1 MTRSLPDYRRLILP
15 PCLPAEERAVSDDLA
30 HRLESL
36 QRSLET
42 LPADLGKKLDKLDKQ
57 LVSADRQLAGL
68 SKSAQEA
75 AAEQRKLQLRLDAL
89 DRQVASYIEE
99 DRAARRTQHALTA
112 LVDARADHDRRFGHH
127 HAVRRAAT
135 GMLRAMTT
143 GTVSPA
149 ALLGAAEQLMIG
161 APEYWLPPA
170 LVALAA
176 WAGDSQAAAGRA
188 VLEAV
193 SRDPGRSA
201 LFFSLTLARFGRQAT
216 AAGWITEYARAL
228 DRNALPGE
236 FKAVLD
242 AVARGAL
249 GGGAR
254 ERLLDACRSWRD
266 QAGPSG
272 TGAAKQ
278 VASWTGFIGGQRRPL
293 TDTFDA
299 LRTVSRDWA
308 TALGTLEAAT
318 AFGHTEQWLEGRL
331 AVTGESDE
339 ALRDVTD
346 GLLRE
351 LIAAPDQAE
360 CALLEAARKWQ
371 AIVASGGHEAT
382 PPSGEQG
389 RTDFPALSTA
399 IAMGARQDELSE
411 QAARFCLMLSAT
423 SAERAVTDLSQRVRS
438 TTPASIEVE
447 IEGWRYAIEPADEPA
462 DLVQKFLGWADEELA
477 TARAQASRKW
487 LGIGRPSARPEQIEM
502 TWEERKHRGHEAVY
516 QATFQANRYFQKWNK
531 ELEAA
536 DRCVSLLRTGAAG
549 ARSDAQEPDAVP
561 GPSRAGMELPDW
573 DPRPPGP

>member
-1 MTRSLPDYRRLILP
+1 VP
-15 PCLPAEERAVSDDLA
+15 DDLA

-36 QRSLET
+36 QRSLEM

-57 LVSADRQLAGL
+57 LVSVDRQLAGL
-68 SKSAQEA
+68 GKSAREA
-75 AAEQRKLQLRLDAL
+75 ATEQQKLQLRLDTL
-89 DRQVASYIEE
+89 DRQVTSYIEE
-99 DRAARRTQHALTA
+99 DRAARRTQYALTA

-127 HAVRRAAT
+127 QAARRAAA

-143 GTVSPA
+143 GTVRPA

-161 APEYWLPPA
+161 APDYWLSPA

-176 WAGDSQAAAGRA
+176 WAGDRPAAAGRA

-201 LFFSLTLARFGRQAT
+201 LFFSLTLARFGRQDA
-216 AAGWITEYARAL
+216 AAGWITEYARAQ

-236 FKAVLD
+236 FTAVLD

-254 ERLLDACRSWRD
+254 ERLLDACRGWRD

-299 LRTVSRDWA
+299 LRAVSRDWV
-308 TALGTLEAAT
+308 TMLGTLEAAA
-318 AFGHTEQWLEGRL
+318 AFGHTERWLEGRL
-331 AVTGESDE
+331 AVTGEGDE

-360 CALLEAARKWQ
+360 CALLEEAGQWQ
-371 AIVASGGHEAT
+371 AAVAVGGHTPTPSGGPA
-382 PPSGEQG
+382 
-389 RTDFPALSTA
+389 RTDFLTLFTA
-399 IAMGARQDELSE
+399 IAMGAYQNEISE
-411 QAARFCLMLSAT
+411 QAARFCLMLLAT
-423 SAERAVTDLSQRVRS
+423 SVERAVTELRQQVWSAY
-438 TTPASIEVE
+438 PASIEVD
-447 IEGWRYAIEPADEPA
+447 IEGWHHAVGPTDDPAALIQE
-462 DLVQKFLGWADEELA
+462 FLGWADGEMD
-477 TARAQASRKW
+477 TARMQASRRR
-487 LGIGRPSARPEQIEM
+487 LGIGRPSARLGQVES
-502 TWEERKHRGHEAVY
+502 TWEECKQRGQEAVH
-516 QATFQANRYFQKWNK
+516 QATFQAILYFRNWNQG
-531 ELEAA
+531 LEAA
-536 DRCVSLLRTGAAG
+536 GRCIDMLRSQAAG
-549 ARSDAQEPDAVP
+549 AWSDAREPDAVA
-561 GPSRAGMELPDW
+561 GPRGAAMDLPDW

>member
-1 MTRSLPDYRRLILP
+1 VP
-15 PCLPAEERAVSDDLA
+15 DDLA

-36 QRSLET
+36 QRSLEM

-57 LVSADRQLAGL
+57 LVSVDRQLAGL
-68 SKSAQEA
+68 SKAAREA
-75 AAEQRKLQLRLDAL
+75 ATEQQKLQLRLDTL
-89 DRQVASYIEE
+89 DRQVTGYIEE
-99 DRAARRTQHALTA
+99 DRAARRTQYALTA

-127 HAVRRAAT
+127 QAARRAAA
-135 GMLRAMTT
+135 GMLQAVTT
-143 GTVSPA
+143 GTVRPA

-161 APEYWLPPA
+161 APDYWLSPA

-176 WAGDSQAAAGRA
+176 WAGDRPAVAARA

-193 SRDPGRSA
+193 GRDPGRSA
-201 LFFSLTLARFGRQAT
+201 LFFSLALARFGRQDA
-216 AAGWITEYARAL
+216 AAGWITEYARAQ

-236 FKAVLD
+236 FTAVLD

-254 ERLLDACRSWRD
+254 ERLLDACRGWRD

-299 LRTVSRDWA
+299 LGAVSRDWM
-308 TALGTLEAAT
+308 TMLGTLEAAA
-318 AFGHTEQWLEGRL
+318 AFGHTERWLEGRL
-331 AVTGESDE
+331 AVTGEGDE

-360 CALLEAARKWQ
+360 RALLETAGQWQ
-371 AIVASGGHEAT
+371 AAVAAGGHT
-382 PPSGEQG
+382 PTPSSEPA
-389 RTDFPALSTA
+389 RTDFLTLSTA
-399 IAMGARQDELSE
+399 IAMGAHQNQISE

-423 SAERAVTDLSQRVRS
+423 SVERAVTELRQQVWS
-438 TTPASIEVE
+438 TYPASIEVD
-447 IEGWRYAIEPADEPA
+447 IEGWHHAMGPTDDPAALIQE
-462 DLVQKFLGWADEELA
+462 FLGWADGEMA
-477 TARAQASRKW
+477 TARMQASRRR
-487 LGIGRPSARPEQIEM
+487 LGIGRPSARLEQVES
-502 TWEERKHRGHEAVY
+502 TWEECKQRGQEAVH
-516 QATFQANRYFQKWNK
+516 QATFQAILYFRNWNQG
-531 ELEAA
+531 LEAA
-536 DRCVSLLRTGAAG
+536 GRCIDMLRSQAAG
-549 ARSDAQEPDAVP
+549 AWSDEREPDAVA
-561 GPSRAGMELPDW
+561 GPRGAAMELPDW

>member
-1 MTRSLPDYRRLILP
+1 VP
-15 PCLPAEERAVSDDLA
+15 DDLA

-36 QRSLET
+36 QRSLEM

-57 LVSADRQLAGL
+57 LVSVDRQLAGL
-68 SKSAQEA
+68 SKSAREA
-75 AAEQRKLQLRLDAL
+75 ATEQQKLQLRLDTL

-99 DRAARRTQHALTA
+99 DRAARRTQYALTA

-127 HAVRRAAT
+127 QAARRAAA

-143 GTVSPA
+143 GTVCPA
-149 ALLGAAEQLMIG
+149 ALLGAAEQLMIA
-161 APEYWLPPA
+161 APDYWLSPA

-176 WAGDSQAAAGRA
+176 WAGDRPAAAGRA

-201 LFFSLTLARFGRQAT
+201 LFFSLTLARFGRQDA
-216 AAGWITEYARAL
+216 AAGWITEYARAQ

-236 FKAVLD
+236 FTAVLD

-254 ERLLDACRSWRD
+254 ERLLDACRDWRD
-266 QAGPSG
+266 QAGSSG
-272 TGAAKQ
+272 PDAAKQ

-299 LRTVSRDWA
+299 LEAVGRDWG
-308 TALGTLEAAT
+308 TMLGTLEAAA

-331 AVTGESDE
+331 AVTGEGDE

-360 CALLEAARKWQ
+360 CALLEKARQWQ
-371 AIVASGGHEAT
+371 AAVAGGGHT
-382 PPSGEQG
+382 PTPSGEPA
-389 RTDFPALSTA
+389 RTDFLTLSTA
-399 IAMGARQDELSE
+399 IAMGAHHNEFSE

-438 TTPASIEVE
+438 TKPASIEVE

-462 DLVQKFLGWADEELA
+462 DLVRKFLGWADEEMA
-477 TARAQASRKW
+477 TARTQASRRR
-487 LGIGRPSARPEQIEM
+487 LGIGRPSARLEQIEDS
-502 TWEERKHRGHEAVY
+502 WEERKQRGQEAVY
-516 QATFQANRYFQKWNK
+516 QATFQANRFFQKWNK
-531 ELEAA
+531 GLEAA
-536 DRCVSLLRTGAAG
+536 GRCVSLLRTQAVGAW
-549 ARSDAQEPDAVP
+549 SDAQGPDPVAGPP
-561 GPSRAGMELPDW
+561 GAAMELPDW

>member
-1 MTRSLPDYRRLILP
+1 MTRS
-15 PCLPAEERAVSDDLA
+15 LPAEERAVSDDLA

-57 LVSADRQLAGL
+57 LVSVDRQLAGL
-68 SKSAQEA
+68 SKAAQEA
-75 AAEQRKLQLRLDAL
+75 ATEQQKLQLRLDTL
-89 DRQVASYIEE
+89 GRQVASYIEE
-99 DRAARRTQHALTA
+99 DRAARRTQSALTA
-112 LVDARADHDRRFGHH
+112 LVDARADYDRRFGHH
-127 HAVRRAAT
+127 QAVRRAAA

-161 APEYWLPPA
+161 APDYWLPPA
-170 LVALAA
+170 LVVLAA
-176 WAGDSQAAAGRA
+176 WAGDRQAAAGRA

-201 LFFSLTLARFGRQAT
+201 LFFGLMLARLGRQD
-216 AAGWITEYARAL
+216 AAASWITEYARAQ
-228 DRNALPGE
+228 DRNTLPGE
-236 FKAVLD
+236 FTAVLD

-254 ERLLDACRSWRD
+254 DRLLDACRGWRD

-278 VASWTGFIGGQRRPL
+278 VAIWTGFIGGQRRPL

-299 LRTVSRDWA
+299 LGTVSRDWV
-308 TALGTLEAAT
+308 TMLGTLEAAT

-331 AVTGESDE
+331 AVTDEGDE

-360 CALLEAARKWQ
+360 CTLLEAARQWQ
-371 AIVASGGHEAT
+371 AAVAGGGHKPT
-382 PPSGEQG
+382 PSGEPA
-389 RTDFPALSTA
+389 RTDFLTLATA
-399 IAMGARQDELSE
+399 IAMGAYQNEISE

-423 SAERAVTDLSQRVRS
+423 SVERAVTELRRRVWS
-438 TTPASIEVE
+438 TYPTSIEVD
-447 IEGWRYAIEPADEPA
+447 IEGWQHAVGPTDDPAALIQE
-462 DLVQKFLGWADEELA
+462 FLGWSDAEMAEVR
-477 TARAQASRKW
+477 TQVSRRR
-487 LGIGRPSARPEQIEM
+487 LGIGRPSARLEQVES
-502 TWEERKHRGHEAVY
+502 TWEERKQRGQETVH
-516 QATFQANRYFQKWNK
+516 QATFQPILYFRNWNQG
-531 ELEAA
+531 LEAA
-536 DRCVSLLRTGAAG
+536 GRCIDMLRSQAAG
-549 ARSDAQEPDAVP
+549 AWSDAQRPDAVG
-561 GPSRAGMELPDW
+561 GPRGTAMELPDW
-573 DPRPPGP
+573 DPGPPGP